1 MPTLL
6 GARYE
11 LGPSVGRGGSGEVYR
26 SLDRSLRRPV
36 AVKVFHDDEKSAE
49 RAARFDREVGLHAR
63 LHHSSVIPLLDA
75 GMQDG
80 RRYLVMP
87 LVEGATLADRIAA
100 GPLVS
105 REVEQIGAALAGA
118 LDCVHSHGIV
128 HRDVKPSNV
137 LLGRDRQ
144 VFLSDFGIACLRD
157 DSDQSADPHFS
168 LTGTAAYLAPEQVE
182 SGTIGYPGDV
192 YALGLVLLEALTG
205 VRAYRGSTLEQAL
218 ARLWRQ
224 PEIPASLGPRWSRLL
239 GAMTARDPAR
249 RPQPLR
255 IADILGS
262 PESPLPAGLS
272 LG

>member
-1 MPTLL
+1 
-6 GARYE
+6 
-11 LGPSVGRGGSGEVYR
+11 
-26 SLDRSLRRPV
+26 
-36 AVKVFHDDEKSAE
+36 
-49 RAARFDREVGLHAR
+49 
-63 LHHSSVIPLLDA
+63 
-75 GMQDG
+75 
-80 RRYLVMP
+80 
-87 LVEGATLADRIAA
+87 
-100 GPLVS
+100 
-105 REVEQIGAALAGA
+105 
-118 LDCVHSHGIV
+118 VHTHGIV

-157 DSDQSADPHFS
+157 ESDQIADPHFS

-182 SGTIGYPGDV
+182 SGTIGHPGDV